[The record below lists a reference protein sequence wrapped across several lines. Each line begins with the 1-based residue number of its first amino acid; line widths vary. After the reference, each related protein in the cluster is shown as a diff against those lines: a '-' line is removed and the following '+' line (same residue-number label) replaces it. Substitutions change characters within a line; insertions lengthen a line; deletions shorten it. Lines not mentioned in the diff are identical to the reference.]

1 MEERKERVREREM
14 SDEEEELKK
23 ESVVCKE
30 AKLKDVVADML
41 LSLLSTLQLNVLMI
55 NC

>member
-1 MEERKERVREREM
+1 M

-30 AKLKDVVADML
+30 AKLKVADML